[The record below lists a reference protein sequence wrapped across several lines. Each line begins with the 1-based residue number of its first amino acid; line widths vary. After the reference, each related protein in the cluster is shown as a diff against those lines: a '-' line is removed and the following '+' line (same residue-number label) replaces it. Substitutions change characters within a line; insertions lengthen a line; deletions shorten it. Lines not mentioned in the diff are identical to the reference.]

1 MHIIP
6 ELEFLTFSINLFYIS
21 NFTRKRFALGGPGEP
36 PRNELNSLSSPG
48 SGTLTLS
55 VLSVHRERT
64 QLKIFQLKI
73 FQYKLNSSELG
84 DKVKTSDGMEFQ
96 RKTIP
101 SGGCTAV

>member
-21 NFTRKRFALGGPGEP
+21 NFTRKRFALGGPSEP
-36 PRNELNSLSSPG
+36 PRNSLG

-64 QLKIFQLKI
+64 QLKIFH
-73 FQYKLNSSELG
+73 QYKLNSSELG

-96 RKTIP
+96 RKTIL